1 MYFTLTPPRLSSDT
15 VIHEAEQKLGGAA
28 RPAPPGVIRTETALG
43 TEHAPH
49 TLKEKGFRP
58 IVQPGD
64 LAHSGRGLPKF

>member
-1 MYFTLTPPRLSSDT
+1 MYFTLTPPRLRSDT

-28 RPAPPGVIRTETALG
+28 KPAPPAVIRTETALG
-43 TEHAPH
+43 IEHAPH